1 MSKNVWI
8 KYSHVLLDNVSLLR
22 CNAGRVCV
30 PCGSASLLLFS
41 KIRLILMTKHW
52 RCPLQSRGNVS
63 VPSLLLA
70 RPHSRSSAE
79 SCGVPVWWVPGWHRI
94 LNPGL
99 LSILPTSQF
108 WPFSFKCPP
117 PVVDLWHW
125 VRGSGRNPVAC
136 VFLARL
142 CKAQNGFQAGEGG
155 TWRAV
160 KAWASAVTPALP
172 GPDPRCSSSDPPP
185 WTPTPRGCN
194 LGVPCHRTSGGPGRK
209 RLELLKR
216 KGGNSVHEKKRKLFT
231 RWADVW
237 MGE

>member
-1 MSKNVWI
+1 MLSFTIHRKCLGSILIVGETTFTVI
-8 KYSHVLLDNVSLLR
+8 CGKLR
-22 CNAGRVCV
+22 CSCLVGARLTRDLE
-30 PCGSASLLLFS
+30 PGSSEHTS
-41 KIRLILMTKHW
+41 YIT
-52 RCPLQSRGNVS
+52 V
-63 VPSLLLA
+63 LA
-70 RPHSRSSAE
+70 FFFQMFAP
-79 SCGVPVWWVPGWHRI
+79 
-94 LNPGL
+94 
-99 LSILPTSQF
+99 
-108 WPFSFKCPP
+108 
-117 PVVDLWHW
+117 DLRHW

-216 KGGNSVHEKKRKLFT
+216 KGGNSVHEKKRKLFM

-237 MGE
+237 MEE